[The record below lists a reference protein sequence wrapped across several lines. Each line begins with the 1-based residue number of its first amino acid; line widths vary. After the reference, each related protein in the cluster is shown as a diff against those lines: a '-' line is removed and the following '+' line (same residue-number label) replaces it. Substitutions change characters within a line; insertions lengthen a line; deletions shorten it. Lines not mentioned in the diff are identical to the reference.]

1 MRPRCGDSVFIKSCQ
16 QPSVSVLRRRKKKS
30 FLKFFLS
37 LRRIE
42 GEVVGEDGRWED
54 TRREGKGARRRMR
67 KEMGDPLGGLG
78 DFR

>member
-1 MRPRCGDSVFIKSCQ
+1 M
-16 QPSVSVLRRRKKKS
+16 
-30 FLKFFLS
+30 
-37 LRRIE
+37 RRIE

-54 TRREGKGARRRMR
+54 MRREGKGARRRMR

>member
-1 MRPRCGDSVFIKSCQ
+1 MRPRCGDSAFIKSYQ
-16 QPSVSVLRRRKKKS
+16 QPSVSVLRRRKKS

-67 KEMGDPLGGLG
+67 KEMGTP
-78 DFR
+78 